1 MALVTAAQVISNLP
15 VHDGLD
21 TEFITPILEVSEL
34 SQLEPTMSSGYYAN
48 IVASGWMVDGVIDI
62 SGYSATVSGTLSLML
77 SGYVKPF
84 LYWAIGVNALEEIAN
99 QVGNAGIYDFT
110 PQQGNSQE
118 KAIQRKINNWQAYK
132 NTYQGRLK
140 QFIIDHESQSGFEG
154 YANNSTTISG
164 DNSMFNLLGMV

>member
-84 LYWAIGVNALEEIAN
+84 LY
-99 QVGNAGIYDFT
+99 
-110 PQQGNSQE
+110 
-118 KAIQRKINNWQAYK
+118 
-132 NTYQGRLK
+132 
-140 QFIIDHESQSGFEG
+140 
-154 YANNSTTISG
+154 
-164 DNSMFNLLGMV
+164 